1 MDDEPQSPDTLFHT
15 AVGVEGGLGVL
26 ALVLGYVL
34 GPDARELVPSL
45 EQLPALL
52 GGVGL
57 GILATFPL
65 LLLMAVIRRIK
76 HPAVEQ
82 LDQLSEH
89 PMIEM
94 MLKLGPVELLVISLC
109 AGVGEELLFRG
120 WLMPALANVFH
131 GETVS
136 LLSGDPS
143 IVRPWWAFGGW
154 TSEIASQGGSG
165 LLASSGPAVSES
177 AMVSWSGLTQWWSE
191 SVGWEMTVAWILS
204 SISFGF
210 VHPISKLYIAVTG
223 LMGLYFGVLLILTGN
238 LMIPIIA
245 HALYDAIQLWS
256 ASAEEA
262 SKSAKS
268 T

>member
-1 MDDEPQSPDTLFHT
+1 MDDEPQTPETLFHT

-26 ALVLGYVL
+26 ALALGYFL
-34 GPDARELVPSL
+34 GPDARELVPAFN
-45 EQLPALL
+45 QLPALL

-57 GILATFPL
+57 GVLATFPL

-89 PMIEM
+89 PMIEL
-94 MLKLGPVELLVISLC
+94 MLKLGPAELLVISLC

-120 WLMPALANVFH
+120 WLMPAIAQLLH
-131 GETVS
+131 GEPVS

-154 TSEIASQGGSG
+154 TSE
-165 LLASSGPAVSES
+165 LANELSHNSSAAGES
-177 AMVSWSGLTQWWSE
+177 AAVTWSGLTQWWSN
-191 SVGWEMTVAWILS
+191 SIGWEMTVAWILS
-204 SISFGF
+204 SIGFGF
-210 VHPISKLYIAVTG
+210 VHPISKLYIGVTG
-223 LMGLYFGVLLILTGN
+223 LMGLYFGALLILTGN

-256 ASAEEA
+256 AAAEEA
-262 SKSAKS
+262 SKDAKS
-268 T
+268 A